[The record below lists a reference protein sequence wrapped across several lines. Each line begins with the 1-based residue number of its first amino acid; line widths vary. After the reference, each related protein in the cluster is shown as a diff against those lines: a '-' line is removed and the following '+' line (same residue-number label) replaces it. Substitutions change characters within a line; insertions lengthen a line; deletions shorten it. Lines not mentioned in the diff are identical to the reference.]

1 MQTCTT
7 NENWYRNCWVDIHLH
22 DESWP
27 GTLMLETLW
36 QSLQLFHSPVSGCC
50 DVCSNRYCNR
60 VLVSRSRTSVM
71 VFDGCV
77 LLWVLRR
84 AGWSLTFLDTS
95 LCVAQGRGSGK
106 ALQTRVLTSLM
117 ELNHAKPHQRRP
129 KRSARLSHDRR
140 TLGCPTPNSPACS
153 PRRQLRQVFRAL
165 FPACDVSSR
174 IVHPSYAGLRPRNNG
189 DS

>member
-1 MQTCTT
+1 VQTCTT
-7 NENWYRNCWVDIHLH
+7 NENWNRNCWVDMHFH
-22 DESWP
+22 DESWS

-117 ELNHAKPHQRRP
+117 ELNHAKPQQRRP

-140 TLGCPTPNSPACS
+140 T
-153 PRRQLRQVFRAL
+153 
-165 FPACDVSSR
+165 
-174 IVHPSYAGLRPRNNG
+174 
-189 DS
+189 